1 VEETMKKHIRDES
14 GVAVVEAAIYLPVVI
29 AIVFFLVYLAFF
41 YMEEFAMFYVVE
53 RAASETAR
61 EIAYQG
67 YTQLGMN
74 EGDTFEFSWEGS
86 TPSEDDVNNYYKAYY
101 GNANDVN
108 KSSIKSLYRE
118 IANIFPTRDYSDLE
132 EKYDKILQKTAMIS
146 IGTLTSPEITVKRG
160 IFSSDVTVTVSHEFR
175 TPGIMRYLGVG
186 DEITIKA
193 TTKKLAICPANFV
206 RTVDL
211 GTDLVDFLLE
221 KLDKNG
227 TVKNFISKTREYI
240 LKIL

>member
-1 VEETMKKHIRDES
+1 MKTNIKDES

-29 AIVFFLVYLAFF
+29 AIVFFLIYFAFF

-61 EIAYQG
+61 EIAFAG
-67 YTQLGMN
+67 YSQLGMN
-74 EGDTFEFSWEGS
+74 EEGAFEFGWEENE
-86 TPSEDDVNNYYKAYY
+86 PSQEDVTNYYKARY
-101 GNANDVN
+101 GSEKNVN
-108 KSSIKSLYRE
+108 RSSIKSLYRE
-118 IANIFPTRDYSDLE
+118 ITEWFSKKDYSELE
-132 EKYDKILQKTAMIS
+132 TKYDDILQKTSMIA
-146 IGTLTSPEITVKRG
+146 IGTLTTPEITVSRG
-160 IFSSDVTVTVSHEFR
+160 IFSSDVTVTVSHTFR

-186 DEITIKA
+186 DEIGIRA
-193 TTKKLAICPANFV
+193 TTKKLAICPADFV

-227 TVKNFISKTREYI
+227 TVRSFITKTKESI